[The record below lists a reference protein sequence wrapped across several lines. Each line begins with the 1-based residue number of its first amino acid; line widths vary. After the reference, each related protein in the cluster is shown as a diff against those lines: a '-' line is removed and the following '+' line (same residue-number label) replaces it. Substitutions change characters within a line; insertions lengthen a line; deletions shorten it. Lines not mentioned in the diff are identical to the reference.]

1 LRDTEIISPREIAR
15 AAMVEK
21 DIPETD
27 KATRQNISARFTR
40 VCYEL
45 TLRGQLEKIGH
56 GEGAGWKLAPR
67 EPDLI

>member
-1 LRDTEIISPREIAR
+1 
-15 AAMVEK
+15 MVEK